1 MKEGQK
7 VRHNLTGEVMEVKKY
22 YGEEVVSCY
31 REEIIYNSMREK
43 VMAVAVCL
51 TKNLTLVES

>member
-7 VRHNLTGEVMEVKKY
+7 VRHNLTGEVMEVKKC

-43 VMAVAVCL
+43 VRAVAVCL